1 VIAVSTLSEACVPP
15 GSDETAT
22 LDPRQ
27 PGPPESGVPGTGVAG
42 TAAAATSGRAG
53 LLWLVA
59 LATVIVDQASK
70 ALIRSTLPLYASKT
84 LIPGFVDLVHVENA
98 GVAFGFLNDATR
110 AGRGL
115 LTTALALAALAGIAY
130 YARHIRREEWLAR
143 IGLSLILGGAIGNL
157 ADRILQGFVVDF
169 VDVYWRG
176 WHFWAFNVADAAIS
190 VGAVLVFIELLFVNR
205 HASHPV

>member
-1 VIAVSTLSEACVPP
+1 MPP
-15 GSDETAT
+15 GSDETAA

-27 PGPPESGVPGTGVAG
+27 PGPAEPGAAPGTGVAG
-42 TAAAATSGRAG
+42 TDAATSGRAG

-84 LIPGFVDLVHVENA
+84 LIPGLVDFVHVENA

-130 YARHIRREEWLAR
+130 YARHIRRDEWLAR
-143 IGLSLILGGAIGNL
+143 IGLSLILGGAVGNL

-190 VGAVLVFIELLFVNR
+190 VGAAFVFAELLLGKR
-205 HASHPV
+205 HASRSV